1 MEQLKD
7 KVGND
12 LYDRILSNY
21 EETEEEKENKIN
33 DIEELNSILKGIDS
47 DAARDLL
54 YLSDY
59 LRKKSVWI
67 FGGDGWA
74 YDIGFGGLDHV
85 LASGENVNIL
95 VMDTEVYSNT
105 GGQMSKATPI
115 GAAAKFAYSGKKLSK
130 KDLGMIAVSYGD
142 VYVAQIA
149 MGAKDAQT
157 LRAIREAEAY
167 DGVSLI
173 IAYSH
178 CIEHG
183 YDMGDGASHQE
194 VAIETGFWPLYRFD
208 PTKEQGKRF
217 KLDSKPPAR
226 PLEDF
231 MYSEARFTRV
241 KKQDP
246 ERAAILLELAKKDI
260 EKRWRE
266 LEAAQ
271 SL

>member
-1 MEQLKD
+1 
-7 KVGND
+7 
-12 LYDRILSNY
+12 
-21 EETEEEKENKIN
+21 
-33 DIEELNSILKGIDS
+33 
-47 DAARDLL
+47 
-54 YLSDY
+54 
-59 LRKKSVWI
+59 
-67 FGGDGWA
+67 
-74 YDIGFGGLDHV
+74 
-85 LASGENVNIL
+85 
-95 VMDTEVYSNT
+95 
-105 GGQMSKATPI
+105 MSKATPI

-157 LRAIREAEAY
+157 LRAIREAEEY

-183 YDMGDGASHQE
+183 YDMGDGATHQE
-194 VAIETGFWPLYRFD
+194 VAVETGFWPLYRFN
-208 PTKEQGKRF
+208 PTQVQGKRF
-217 KLDSKPPAR
+217 KLDSKPPER

-231 MYSEARFTRV
+231 MYTEARFTRV
-241 KKQDP
+241 LKQDP
-246 ERAAILLELAKKDI
+246 ERAAMLLELAKKDL

-266 LEAAQ
+266 LQAAQ